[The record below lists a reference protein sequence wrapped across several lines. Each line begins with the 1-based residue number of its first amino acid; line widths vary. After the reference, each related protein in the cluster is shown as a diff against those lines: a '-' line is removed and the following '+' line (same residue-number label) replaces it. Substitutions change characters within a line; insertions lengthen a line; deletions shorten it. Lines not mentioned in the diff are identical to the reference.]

1 MALTYVKRF
10 RMEINLRE
18 WECPP
23 AELPSGY
30 RLAAWDASLIRA
42 HADVKY
48 RCFGLELDANVFP
61 CFCTR
66 DGCLRLMTE
75 ISRKEGF
82 VPQATWLLTHSEGG
96 HLDYCGTIQGIREAN
111 GYGSLQNIGIT
122 QEHRGKG
129 LGTILIHRAL
139 AGFRDADVNKV
150 YLEVTA
156 QNEGAIRLYRRL
168 GFARVRAL
176 YKTVELIDV

>member
-18 WECPP
+18 WNRPP
-23 AELPSGY
+23 EELPSGY
-30 RLAAWDASLIRA
+30 RLAPWDASLIRA

-48 RCFGLELDANVFP
+48 RCFGLELDANLFP
-61 CFCTR
+61 CFCTH

-82 VPQATWLLTHSEGG
+82 LPQATWLLTHGEGSR
-96 HLDYCGTIQGIREAN
+96 LEFIGTIQGIREAT

-122 QEHRGKG
+122 EEHRGQG
-129 LGTILIHRAL
+129 LGTILINRAL
-139 AGFRDADVNKV
+139 AGFRDADVHKV

-168 GFARVRAL
+168 GFVKARAL
-176 YKTVELIDV
+176 YKTVELI

>member
-10 RMEINLRE
+10 RMEINLRD

-23 AELPSGY
+23 AELPGGY
-30 RLAAWDASLIRA
+30 CLVPWDASLVRA

-48 RCFGLELDANVFP
+48 RCFCLELDANVFP

-75 ISRKEGF
+75 ISQKEGF
-82 VPQATWLLTHSEGG
+82 LPQATWLLVYSGERQPE
-96 HLDYCGTIQGIREAN
+96 YCGTIQGIREAN

-122 QEHRGKG
+122 EEHRGHG

-139 AGFRDADVNKV
+139 AAFRDAGVQRI

-156 QNEGAIRLYRRL
+156 QNDGAIRLYRRL
-168 GFARVRAL
+168 GFVKARAL